1 MSKTQT
7 RRGFMVASFAVSAS
21 FSAWRPHLFADQPGG
36 AEAKPPAEGGLIRIE
51 TSGTG
56 YDVGRQYGER
66 MQVLLKRWVDGR
78 LPEVTK
84 NNRPETLQ
92 TATQAMLDVL
102 RHDFPFVVE
111 EMRGMADATGVPFQD
126 MAIVQLGAGFPLW
139 RDEAGCSNVVFRK
152 SDHGPILGKT
162 LDASVAGAETS
173 TVRIIRP
180 SSGRTLVCESRIN
193 GLATES
199 GINDKGLAVGV
210 SSVHFKTAN
219 KKGVLRNLTPRLI
232 LQECSDVEEAIRFVA
247 RYPVIRSGFQFAL
260 VDRAGNA
267 ALIERSPTKQ
277 NVVRT
282 EGVALF
288 CTNHCATPAMRQLE
302 LSRGAVGDRN
312 SDERYAN
319 LQGITSAPDFRPTLE
334 NLKAIIRN
342 HRVPGGICQHGE
354 LEMHTRRAYICRPA
368 EGKFMVAA
376 GPACSNEFQEFSL

>member
-1 MSKTQT
+1 MDRTQT
-7 RRGFMVASFAVSAS
+7 RRGLMLASFTLPAS
-21 FSAWRPHLFADQPGG
+21 LSAWRARLFADQPG
-36 AEAKPPAEGGLIRIE
+36 AAKAKLPAQGRLIRIE
-51 TSGTG
+51 TSGSG
-56 YDVGRQYGER
+56 YEVGRQYGAR
-66 MQVLLKRWVDGR
+66 LQQLLKRWVDSR
-78 LPEVTK
+78 LSEVK
-84 NNRPETLQ
+84 KDYRPETLQ

-102 RHDFPFVVE
+102 RLDFPFVVE
-111 EMRGMADATGVPFQD
+111 EMRGMADAMGVPLQD
-126 MAIVQLGAGFPLW
+126 MAIVQLSAGLPLW
-139 RDEAGCSNVVFRK
+139 RDAGSCSNVIFRQ

-162 LDASVAGAETS
+162 LDASSAGAETS
-173 TVRIIRP
+173 TIRIIRP
-180 SSGRTLVCESRIN
+180 SSGCALVCECRIN

-219 KKGVLRNLTPRLI
+219 KKGILRNLAPRLI
-232 LQECSDVEEAIRFVA
+232 LQECSDVEDAIRFVA
-247 RYPVIRSGFQFAL
+247 RYPVIRFGFQFAL

-267 ALIERSPTKQ
+267 ALIERSPTQ
-277 NVVRT
+277 HNVVRT

-288 CTNHCATPAMRQLE
+288 CTNHCATPAMRRLE

-319 LQGITSAPDFRPTLE
+319 LQRITSAPDFRPTLE
-334 NLKAIIRN
+334 NLKSLIRN

-368 EGKFMVAA
+368 EAKFMVAA